1 MTDTC
6 NIEPFRYQATPQP
19 VGDHGA
25 SANQIN
31 EQYLEDYL
39 ERLRQAVCADLQGLQ
54 SRIAAL
60 EAQVAALTP

>member
-19 VGDHGA
+19 VGEHGA

-31 EQYLEDYL
+31 EQHLEDYL
-39 ERLRQAVCADLQGLQ
+39 ERLRQAVCADVQALQ
-54 SRIAAL
+54 SRVAAL
-60 EAQVAALTP
+60 EARVAELEP

>member
-6 NIEPFRYQATPQP
+6 DIEPFRYQATPQP

-31 EQYLEDYL
+31 EQFLEAYL
-39 ERLRQAVCADLQGLQ
+39 ERLRQAVCTDIGGLQ
-54 SRIAAL
+54 SRIAEL
-60 EAQVAALTP
+60 EARVAALES

>member
-1 MTDTC
+1 MIETC
-6 NIEPFRYQATPQP
+6 NVEPFRYQATPQP

-31 EQYLEDYL
+31 EQYLEAYL

-54 SRIAAL
+54 SRIEALEARVAAL
-60 EAQVAALTP
+60 EP